1 MSNEVVKYQNE
12 LNSIGFRKFN
22 AVEMDLFFSIC
33 AKLKKQNTDTIR
45 LSFEQLRELSNY
57 KPTATK
63 RFVND
68 LESVY
73 SKMLQLTYTTRNGL
87 DVDKFVLFNGFSIR
101 ASEDVPYV
109 EISINP
115 KLESI
120 LNEIDSNFTRFELE
134 EFTQLKSS
142 YSKTLY
148 RLLKQYRST
157 GIYIVNIE
165 EFRRLLDIP
174 VSYRITNI
182 DQKVLNPVKKE
193 LSKYFDN
200 LQIAKVKAKKGNKIA
215 QLVFTFTDKNKS
227 KVPLD
232 YRPNS

>member
-1 MSNEVVKYQNE
+1 MSNEVVRYQNE

-45 LSFEQLRELSNY
+45 LTFEQLRELSNY

-63 RFVND
+63 RFVTD
-68 LESVY
+68 LENVY
-73 SKMLQLTYTTRNGL
+73 NKMLQLTYTTRNGL
-87 DVDKFVLFNGFSIR
+87 DIDKFVLFNGFSIR

-120 LNEIDSNFTRFELE
+120 LNEIDNNFTRFELE

-142 YSKTLY
+142 YSKTVY

-174 VSYRITNI
+174 DSYRITNI
-182 DQKVLNPVKKE
+182 DQKVLTPVKKE
-193 LSKYFDN
+193 LSQYFDN

-215 QLVFTFTDKNKS
+215 QLIFTFTNKNKS

-232 YRPNS
+232 YHPNS

>member
-1 MSNEVVKYQNE
+1 MSNEVVRYQNE

-63 RFVND
+63 RFVTD

-73 SKMLQLTYTTRNGL
+73 NKMLQLTYTTRNGL

-157 GIYIVNIE
+157 GIYIITIE

-174 VSYRITNI
+174 ASYRITNI
-182 DQKVLNPVKKE
+182 DQKVLTPVKKE

-200 LQIAKVKAKKGNKIA
+200 LQIVKTKAKKGNKIA
-215 QLVFTFTDKNKS
+215 QLVFTFTEKNKS

-232 YRPNS
+232 YRPSS

>member
-33 AKLKKQNTDTIR
+33 AKLKKQNTETIR

-63 RFVND
+63 RFVTD
-68 LESVY
+68 LENVY
-73 SKMLQLTYTTRNGL
+73 NKMLQLTYTTRNGL

-101 ASEDVPYV
+101 ASEDSPYV

-120 LNEIDSNFTRFELE
+120 LNEIDNNFTRFELE

-165 EFRRLLDIP
+165 EFRRLLDVP
-174 VSYRITNI
+174 DSYRITNI
-182 DQKVLNPVKKE
+182 DQKILTPVKKE

-200 LQIAKVKAKKGNKIA
+200 LQISKIKAKKGNKIA